1 VTQNLDA
8 EMAAKLVPATMCD
21 RALIFGANAR
31 KLLTL

>member
-1 VTQNLDA
+1 
-8 EMAAKLVPATMCD
+8 MAAKLVPATMGR